1 MHSPVSGSVAL
12 AAIVAAA
19 LACPRPA
26 PAATL
31 TRAEMH
37 LRVLREDN
45 GTSGE
50 MTLLGPIRLSATR

>member
-1 MHSPVSGSVAL
+1 MKETDPPVTDRVTGAVHTE
-12 AAIVAAA
+12 VT
-19 LACPRPA
+19 
-26 PAATL
+26 ATVSR
-31 TRAEMH
+31 TEMH